1 MSIKATKAVIAAIGG
16 KARPRSP
23 RAKPKGPPV
32 PLERDIQKA
41 IIAYLTLIGAAVVR
55 VNSGLLPTPAGRR
68 VRFNRASRGN
78 CSDVLACWR
87 GLFIAVEVK
96 RPGGKPTAGQ
106 SEFLADVE
114 RNGGV
119 AVVATCVGDV
129 ERAVIKARYGTFQP
143 TE

>member
-1 MSIKATKAVIAAIGG
+1 MTIKGSKSLVATLGG

-23 RAKPKGPPV
+23 RTKPKTSPV

-55 VNSGLLPTPAGRR
+55 VNSGLLSTPDGRR
-68 VRFNRASRGN
+68 VRLNRASRGN
-78 CSDVLACWR
+78 CADVLACWR
-87 GLFIAVEVK
+87 GLFLAVEVK

-119 AVVATCVGDV
+119 AIVATCVADV
-129 ERAVIKARYGTFQP
+129 QRAIESGVAT
-143 TE
+143 